1 MWIKAIKKKKDQ
13 NYTEEKSKYFYNQN
27 QKIKKRINKMKK
39 GTKEQKETKEVK

>member
-1 MWIKAIKKKKDQ
+1 MWIKAIKKKKTKITLRKKA
-13 NYTEEKSKYFYNQN
+13 NIFKIKN